1 MLGQIWINR
10 KRYATTGS
18 MHSMAVRRTVS
29 HTLGWFR
36 EFLAVPDGSVFVD
49 TNVCIQKYTHT
60 HTNVRRHDGRLN
72 KVISNQYE
80 V

>member
-1 MLGQIWINR
+1 
-10 KRYATTGS
+10 
-18 MHSMAVRRTVS
+18 MAVRRTVS

-49 TNVCIQKYTHT
+49 TNVCVHKYTHK
-60 HTNVRRHDGRLN
+60 HTQMSDESNDGRVN
-72 KVISNQYE
+72 EVISNQYQ